1 METADT
7 VAVVICAAGA
17 SMRMGGI
24 KKEYQKLEDCAECLT
39 VLGSAVRAFSSVPSV
54 ETIVIAVPENGESG
68 ARKALPPECLEAQKP
83 KVHFVNGGKTRRAS
97 VFNAL
102 SFIHSINT
110 NSHYVLIHDGAR
122 PWISVPFIESIIEEM
137 KKHGAVVP
145 LLPFTDTP
153 KECSAPVEFVQDAKK
168 PAILITRH
176 LKRSN
181 TGVAQT
187 PQGFRFPEI
196 FHAHEKAAEV
206 DDEEFTDDAEIWGKF
221 CGPVAVIPG
230 SPENKKITF
239 PEDFG

>member
-1 METADT
+1 MDTADK

-24 KKEYQKLEDCAECLT
+24 KKEYQKLEGCAECLT
-39 VLGSAVRAFSSVPSV
+39 VLGAAVRAFSSVPSV
-54 ETIVIAVPENGESG
+54 ETIVIAVPENGEGS

-83 KVHFVNGGKTRRAS
+83 KVLFVNGGKTRRAS

-102 SFIHSINT
+102 SFILSINT

-122 PWISVPFIESIIEEM
+122 PWISVSLIEDIIEEI
-137 KKHGAVVP
+137 KKHGAVIP
-145 LLPFTDTP
+145 LLPLTDTP
-153 KECSAPVEFVQDAKK
+153 KECSAPVEFQDAEK
-168 PAILITRH
+168 PALLITRH

-181 TGVAQT
+181 IGVAQT

-196 FHAHEKAAEV
+196 LHAHEKAAEV
-206 DDEEFTDDAEIWGKF
+206 KDEEFTDDAEIWGRF

-230 SPENKKITF
+230 LPENKKITF
-239 PEDFG
+239 LEDIG